1 MRYLMAQELLVLH
14 ALVIEETGGSD
25 GVRDVSLVASAV
37 AKPQTSFGGKELYS
51 GIFLKAA
58 VLLEAVVNYHAFV
71 DGNKRTGF
79 VATARFLSLNG
90 YTFSGSNKDVEK
102 TVLLIATKEM
112 QVRNIAVWL
121 KKNSKKNSKI

>member
-1 MRYLMAQELLVLH
+1 MVLH

-25 GVRDVSLVASAV
+25 GVRDVALLASA
-37 AKPQTSFGGKELYS
+37 AEKPQTSFGGKELYR
-51 GIFLKAA
+51 GVFLKAA

-79 VATARFLSLNG
+79 VATARFLFLNG

-121 KKNSKKNSKI
+121 KKNSKRNRNTRG

>member
-1 MRYLMAQELLVLH
+1 MAQELLVLH

-121 KKNSKKNSKI
+121 KKNSKRNRNTRG